1 MLTSIPIYLSHP
13 HSVVLG
19 ATARH
24 TIVSVLASAVA
35 EWRSPKLRQFALKWL
50 DVLATQHASAIALPG
65 SNPAASNV
73 LLFSRNY
80 NVSHISAQNYVQTN
94 ITVPLSLPFVNSFFA
109 TCSGGKSLPILHGLL
124 LAGAFPLFTFG

>member
-1 MLTSIPIYLSHP
+1 
-13 HSVVLG
+13 VLG
-19 ATARH
+19 AAARH

-80 NVSHISAQNYVQTN
+80 NVSHTSAQNYVQTN